1 MKSGESRKSLRLG
14 SFGDKRAKKDHL
26 EQIRVLQK
34 AHTGASKQASE
45 QASKQ
50 AGTKQQGD
58 FSWEQTQHAKMG
70 KREVRTLHGKQH
82 QMISFVYC
90 MCIYIYIQ
98 KQETHAGRALRKWTS
113 QRREREKV
121 R

>member
-1 MKSGESRKSLRLG
+1 
-14 SFGDKRAKKDHL
+14 
-26 EQIRVLQK
+26 
-34 AHTGASKQASE
+34 
-45 QASKQ
+45 
-50 AGTKQQGD
+50 
-58 FSWEQTQHAKMG
+58 MG